1 MEGVIHTWLSKFN
14 AFLYLDFTWHSVV
27 SHLPTQ
33 SSIEKLICKSVYF
46 LTVLLV

>member
-1 MEGVIHTWLSKFN
+1 MEGVIHTWPLKFN
-14 AFLYLDFTWHSVV
+14 ASLYLDFTWHSVV

-33 SSIEKLICKSVYF
+33 STIEKLFSKSVYF